1 MDFVSEKEIL
11 SSGFIFYIVNRRDD
25 SSLLVLP
32 KNDKAFSEAAQ
43 KDLRDSMP
51 RALVK
56 WVNAGHTA
64 TLFKV
69 DTYVDATRE
78 FIKGLE
84 GADAS

>member
-1 MDFVSEKEIL
+1 
-11 SSGFIFYIVNRRDD
+11 
-25 SSLLVLP
+25 
-32 KNDKAFSEAAQ
+32 
-43 KDLRDSMP
+43 MP

-69 DTYVDATRE
+69 YTYVDATRE

>member
-1 MDFVSEKEIL
+1 
-11 SSGFIFYIVNRRDD
+11 
-25 SSLLVLP
+25 
-32 KNDKAFSEAAQ
+32 
-43 KDLRDSMP
+43 MP
-51 RALVK
+51 RTLVK